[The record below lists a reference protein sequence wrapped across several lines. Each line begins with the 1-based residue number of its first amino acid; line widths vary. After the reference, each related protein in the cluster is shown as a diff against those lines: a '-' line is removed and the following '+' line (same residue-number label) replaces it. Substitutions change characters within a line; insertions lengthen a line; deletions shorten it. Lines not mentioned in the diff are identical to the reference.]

1 MIHCKV
7 VPHQLCLMDYRPKT
21 SSISLPQSLD
31 ILVVNQR
38 YLQDEAFQMIAKLT
52 HITWFMRDIT
62 IPYDTTVALKTNI
75 TGGGGGGRHPL
86 GHPEIGATTLSPAT
100 KHPTRSKSH
109 WCGPHGCETFGFFLE
124 SYSMLQYPAAKR
136 NMLGIL
142 WKLGES
148 CGLSIP
154 SGKLT

>member
-62 IPYDTTVALKTNI
+62 IPYDTTVALNTNI
-75 TGGGGGGRHPL
+75 TGGGVIHWGTLKLVPQRWAQLQSIQHVPKVIDVGLMAVRH
-86 GHPEIGATTLSPAT
+86 SVF
-100 KHPTRSKSH
+100 S
-109 WCGPHGCETFGFFLE
+109 
-124 SYSMLQYPAAKR
+124 
-136 NMLGIL
+136 
-142 WKLGES
+142 
-148 CGLSIP
+148 
-154 SGKLT
+154 